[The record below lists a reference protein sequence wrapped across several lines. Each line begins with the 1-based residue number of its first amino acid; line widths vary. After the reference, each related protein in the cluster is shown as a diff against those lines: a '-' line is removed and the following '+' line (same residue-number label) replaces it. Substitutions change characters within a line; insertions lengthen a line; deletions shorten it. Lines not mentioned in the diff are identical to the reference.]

1 MEEPS
6 LSHPI
11 PQIRSLKKRN
21 KTPLLMQLNKL
32 LEPKQRFLG
41 KGERVQKIPQSI
53 IGIQVMM
60 E

>member
-1 MEEPS
+1 MEEPP

-11 PQIRSLKKRN
+11 PQIRSLKGRN
-21 KTPLLMQLNKL
+21 ETQLLMQLNKL
-32 LEPKQRFLG
+32 LEPKQRFRD
-41 KGERVQKIPQSI
+41 KGERVPKIPQSI